1 MSILPT
7 WEKIK
12 IQNLR
17 VYLGAAEYVKTIFEK
32 NAEPSTQ
39 SHTDIWLIYIDM
51 IITHVRQ
58 EEVWDNFEGA
68 IHLSLAP
75 RGMKF
80 FLKSYLGCVT
90 QTQKGCMCTQQRQGP
105 WNRRG

>member
-1 MSILPT
+1 MLLPSIMSILPT

-51 IITHVRQ
+51 IITHVR
-58 EEVWDNFEGA
+58 EEKFG
-68 IHLSLAP
+68 ITS
-75 RGMKF
+75 RGPF
-80 FLKSYLGCVT
+80 T
-90 QTQKGCMCTQQRQGP
+90 
-105 WNRRG
+105 